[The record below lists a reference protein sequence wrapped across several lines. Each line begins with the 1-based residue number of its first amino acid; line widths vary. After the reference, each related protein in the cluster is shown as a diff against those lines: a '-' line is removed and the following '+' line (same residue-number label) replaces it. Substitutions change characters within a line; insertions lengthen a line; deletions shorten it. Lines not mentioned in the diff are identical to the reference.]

1 MDAQTPWLVCRAG
14 KKCNL
19 LAKDD
24 NAFYIIEV
32 GKNLDWETEEWLQ
45 TQEITEDLLKELKLA
60 FTYIPRKDIWGVAFS
75 GCGAGDRVYLYLR
88 SEKRMLTLED
98 DYAQTFMDS
107 FFENLNRFTP
117 PKQKTPGNK
126 GWRKEYQDKET
137 FEKLRFVSPA
147 FAFAGIGAGVLWF
160 STRHWLAYTGG
171 LILSAAQIVLAL
183 CFPVYFTLYLPKGKK
198 KQNVWNLDLS
208 LWCSGIW
215 LMFGTAARSND
226 FSALRWILPLSV
238 AAAVLICW
246 RIRDL
251 HGEAWGFPSVL
262 LLCVVVL
269 LLVSEQVNVVY
280 DTTPGESW
288 VVEVED
294 LQYHRSGK
302 TSSYYCV
309 VTLSDGTTEK
319 IRIDKSLYR
328 QLEEG
333 DFVRVE
339 QNVGALGMEY
349 TQVYRMK

>member
-126 GWRKEYQDKET
+126 G
-137 FEKLRFVSPA
+137 
-147 FAFAGIGAGVLWF
+147 
-160 STRHWLAYTGG
+160 
-171 LILSAAQIVLAL
+171 
-183 CFPVYFTLYLPKGKK
+183 
-198 KQNVWNLDLS
+198 
-208 LWCSGIW
+208 
-215 LMFGTAARSND
+215 
-226 FSALRWILPLSV
+226 
-238 AAAVLICW
+238 
-246 RIRDL
+246 
-251 HGEAWGFPSVL
+251 
-262 LLCVVVL
+262 
-269 LLVSEQVNVVY
+269 
-280 DTTPGESW
+280 
-288 VVEVED
+288 
-294 LQYHRSGK
+294 
-302 TSSYYCV
+302 
-309 VTLSDGTTEK
+309 
-319 IRIDKSLYR
+319 
-328 QLEEG
+328 
-333 DFVRVE
+333 
-339 QNVGALGMEY
+339 
-349 TQVYRMK
+349 